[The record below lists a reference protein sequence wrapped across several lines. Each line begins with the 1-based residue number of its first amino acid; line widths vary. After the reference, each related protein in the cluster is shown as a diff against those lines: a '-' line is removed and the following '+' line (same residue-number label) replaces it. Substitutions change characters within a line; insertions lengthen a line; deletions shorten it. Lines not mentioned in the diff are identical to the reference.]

1 MQGDLV
7 LKIDSVTRVF
17 SLSPQLILVLYLVLY
32 TLDLAFVVILIP

>member
-7 LKIDSVTRVF
+7 LKIDSVTQVF